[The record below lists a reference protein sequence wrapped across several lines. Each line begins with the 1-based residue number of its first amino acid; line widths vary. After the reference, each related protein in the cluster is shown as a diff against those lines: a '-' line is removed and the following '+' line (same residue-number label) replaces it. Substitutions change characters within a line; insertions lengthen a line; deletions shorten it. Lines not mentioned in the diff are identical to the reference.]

1 MSFSKTTFADFGA
14 TLRMCL
20 ANAFD
25 AMSAIAYF
33 RIGRVPVGSGAKRRA
48 TGLLKYRSRRVSNEL
63 PEEMALLRKKVGERM
78 QFYLRENFS
87 PGGLAFE
94 LLSDY
99 PTRPAKGIRP
109 AFCLAAAAS
118 VGGDYNN
125 AVNTGAAIELLHNA
139 FLIKDDIVD
148 QSLYRRGD
156 LTLNRK
162 YGLALAANAGD
173 ALKILSMS
181 PLIDNLSVIG
191 VRKSLQVILEIQN
204 MANKTVAGQ
213 ITELT
218 YVKENRTDLSP
229 EDYFRLCEGKTCWYT
244 TIAPCRTGLIIG
256 SDNASPDQLET
267 FTRFALNLG
276 LAFQITDDTLNL
288 SASERVYGKEINGD
302 IMEGKRT
309 LILIHLLNSCTP
321 SELKLMRRILRTPRD
336 EKAEADVAFVR
347 ELMDKYGSFENARE
361 AATRLALAAKDV
373 LQNECDWMTERRW
386 KRFFLD
392 QTNYLLHR
400 KR

>member
-1 MSFSKTTFADFGA
+1 MKV
-14 TLRMCL
+14 LQLWPRKY
-20 ANAFD
+20 
-25 AMSAIAYF
+25 AI
-33 RIGRVPVGSGAKRRA
+33 RTR
-48 TGLLKYRSRRVSNEL
+48 LLKYRSGPIPDDL
-63 PEEMALLRKKVGERM
+63 PEDMAMLRRKVGERM
-78 QFYLRENFS
+78 QFYLRKNFS
-87 PGGLAFE
+87 PNSLAFE

-125 AVNTGAAIELLHNA
+125 ALNTGAAIELLHNA

-173 ALKILSMS
+173 ALKVLSMS
-181 PLIDNLSVIG
+181 PLIDNLGVIG

-204 MANKTVAGQ
+204 MANRTVAGQ
-213 ITELT
+213 IPELT
-218 YVKENRTDLSP
+218 YVKENSTDLTP
-229 EDYFRLCEGKTCWYT
+229 ADYYSLCEGKTCWYT

-256 SDNASPDQLET
+256 SDNASDGQLDT

-288 SASERVYGKEINGD
+288 SASEKVYGKEINGD

-309 LILIHLLNSCTP
+309 LILIHLLNSCTAT
-321 SELKLMRRILRTPRD
+321 ELKRMRSILRTPRD
-336 EKAEADVAFVR
+336 AKSEADVYLR
-347 ELMDKYGSFENARE
+347 EGLMEKYASFEYARDV
-361 AATRLALAAKDV
+361 ATDLAQEAKDI
-373 LQNECDWMTERRW
+373 LQ
-386 KRFFLD
+386 
-392 QTNYLLHR
+392 
-400 KR
+400 

>member
-1 MSFSKTTFADFGA
+1 MS
-14 TLRMCL
+14 
-20 ANAFD
+20 
-25 AMSAIAYF
+25 
-33 RIGRVPVGSGAKRRA
+33 
-48 TGLLKYRSRRVSNEL
+48 
-63 PEEMALLRKKVGERM
+63 LLRRKVGERM
-78 QFYLRENFS
+78 QHYLRQNFS
-87 PGGLAFE
+87 PSTLAYK

-118 VGGDYNN
+118 VGGDYEN
-125 AVNTGAAIELLHNA
+125 ALNTGAAIELLHNA
-139 FLIKDDIVD
+139 FLIKDDVVD

-191 VRKSLQVILEIQN
+191 VRKSLQVILEIQT
-204 MANKTVAGQ
+204 MANRSVAGQ

-218 YVKENRTDLSP
+218 YVKNNTTDLRPS
-229 EDYFRLCEGKTCWYT
+229 DYFRLCEDKTCWYT
-244 TIAPCRTGLIIG
+244 TITPCRTGLIIG
-256 SDNASPDQLET
+256 SDSATTEQLET
-267 FTRFALNLG
+267 FTRFALNIG

-288 SASERVYGKEINGD
+288 SASEKVYGKEINGD
-302 IMEGKRT
+302 ILEGKRT
-309 LILIHLLNSCTP
+309 LILIHLLNSCDAR
-321 SELKLMRRILRTPRD
+321 ELKEMRRILRKPRE
-336 EKAEADVAFVR
+336 EKTESDVSFVR
-347 ELMDKYGSFENARE
+347 ELMVKYSSFENARE
-361 AATRLALAAKDV
+361 VALGLAKDAKEI

-386 KRFFLD
+386 KDFFLD
-392 QTNYLLHR
+392 QTNYLIHR

>member
-1 MSFSKTTFADFGA
+1 
-14 TLRMCL
+14 
-20 ANAFD
+20 
-25 AMSAIAYF
+25 
-33 RIGRVPVGSGAKRRA
+33 
-48 TGLLKYRSRRVSNEL
+48 
-63 PEEMALLRKKVGERM
+63 M
-78 QFYLRENFS
+78 QFYLRKNFS
-87 PGGLAFE
+87 PDSLAYE

-118 VGGDYNN
+118 VGGDYSN
-125 AVNTGAAIELLHNA
+125 ALNTGAAIELLHNA

-162 YGLALAANAGD
+162 YGLALASNAGD

-218 YVKENRTDLSP
+218 YVKENRTDLTP
-229 EDYFRLCEGKTCWYT
+229 ADYFSLCEGKTCWYT
-244 TIAPCRTGLIIG
+244 TITPCRTGVIIG
-256 SDNASPDQLET
+256 SDNASPEQLET
-267 FTRFALNLG
+267 FTRFALKLG

-288 SASERVYGKEINGD
+288 SASEKVYGKEINGD

-309 LILIHLLNSCTP
+309 LILIHLLNSCRP
-321 SELKLMRRILRTPRD
+321 GELKRMRSILRTPRGAKR
-336 EKAEADVAFVR
+336 ESDVAFVR
-347 ELMDKYGSFENARE
+347 ELMEKYASFENARE
-361 AATRLALAAKDV
+361 VATGLAQSAKDT
-373 LQNECDWMTERRW
+373 LQNECDWMTEKRW
-386 KRFFLD
+386 KGFFLD
-392 QTNYLLHR
+392 QTNYLLYR